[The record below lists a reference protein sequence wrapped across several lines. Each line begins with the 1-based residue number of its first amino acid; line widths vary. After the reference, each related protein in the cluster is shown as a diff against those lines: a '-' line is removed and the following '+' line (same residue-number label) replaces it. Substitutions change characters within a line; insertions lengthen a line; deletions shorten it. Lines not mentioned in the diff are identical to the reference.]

1 MPFRRPKLLR
11 FEREELAKEALGGC
25 GAALRQSRS
34 LRCNP
39 AVYST
44 TKQGQLCQPVV
55 TLSTRFLQSSLNKR
69 RVRPYIS
76 PPKSGG
82 PINGKD
88 RSQLEPEPGSLQYLK
103 IPASCFSY
111 FIPIDLRVLKKKSC
125 VQTSFLFRITE
136 QSFLF
141 HSI

>member
-1 MPFRRPKLLR
+1 MQIKEKKNQPQLSLLLICCVSSFRRSVGLKLLR
-11 FEREELAKEALGGC
+11 FEREELAKRALGGC
-25 GAALRQSRS
+25 GTASRQSRS

-55 TLSTRFLQSSLNKR
+55 TLSTRFLQCSLNKR

-76 PPKSGG
+76 PPKSDG

-103 IPASCFSY
+103 IPASSF
-111 FIPIDLRVLKKKSC
+111 FP
-125 VQTSFLFRITE
+125 TS
-136 QSFLF
+136 
-141 HSI
+141 